1 MILLFFHLKVDFI
14 KLVRILFEINS
25 IEQRIT
31 RRKTSFFYLE
41 YAFKAINQGGLT
53 TVAIRGTDCVVA
65 IAQKKIP
72 VRILVVLPKFSVSHE
87 SLSILILMQWG
98 LDRSRSSHEN

>member
-1 MILLFFHLKVDFI
+1 MILQSSHQKVVSI
-14 KLVRILFEINS
+14 KLVSNLLYNSFDKINDLFYFI
-25 IEQRIT
+25 
-31 RRKTSFFYLE
+31 FCYVVE

-72 VRILVVLPKFSVSHE
+72 V
-87 SLSILILMQWG
+87 SILPHMNSKILLNSEYLSWDILKNSMK
-98 LDRSRSSHEN
+98 

>member
-1 MILLFFHLKVDFI
+1 MKCFSFI
-14 KLVRILFEINS
+14 
-25 IEQRIT
+25 
-31 RRKTSFFYLE
+31 E

-72 VRILVVLPKFSVSHE
+72 VCIYLRITSINR
-87 SLSILILMQWG
+87 LSIRTNYLIHHLLLIYMQLHPR
-98 LDRSRSSHEN
+98 LDV

>member
-1 MILLFFHLKVDFI
+1 MISRFFHLKVDFI
-14 KLVRILFEINS
+14 KLVSAFVNTINPS
-25 IEQRIT
+25 SNTI
-31 RRKTSFFYLE
+31 FLCLLE

-72 VRILVVLPKFSVSHE
+72 VSKLRLNYIISQEIFHRLE
-87 SLSILILMQWG
+87 EI
-98 LDRSRSSHEN
+98 R